1 MASGIEEK
9 PGVGKSNSKSSS
21 SATKPLAGAGAESAA
36 SVPSETESASNG
48 SSVRS
53 SMRDPFERGVFPL
66 VNESRSSSLEITAAL
81 TFPVLVL
88 MEKVDNGWLDG
99 KVTRC
104 SPWSNV
110 VELWL
115 SLHRIIKSLKIIH

>member
-1 MASGIEEK
+1 MASGMEEK

-36 SVPSETESASNG
+36 SVPSETESACNG

-53 SMRDPFERGVFPL
+53 SMRDPFEGGTFPL
-66 VNESRSSSLEITAAL
+66 VNEIRSSSLEMTAAL
-81 TFPVLVL
+81 TFPVVL
-88 MEKVDNGWLDG
+88 MENDDEWLAG
-99 KVTRC
+99 KLTRC
-104 SPWSNV
+104 SPWSNA

-115 SLHRIIKSLKIIH
+115 SLHQKHQIIED